1 MTLAELIEALQE
13 IQVPRDVGMQEV
25 VIHGCS
31 ACDAEHHVRKVS
43 QVDGKVVVFGK
54 AESIYIDWSA

>member
-1 MTLAELIEALQE
+1 MTLAEFIEALRE
-13 IQVPRDVGMQEV
+13 LQVRGGSWQDV

-31 ACDAEHHVRKVS
+31 ACDAEHQVRKVS
-43 QVDGKVVVFGK
+43 QVGDKVVVLGK